1 MGLKSIVTKPA
12 YYVSDNSLL
21 LQIGC
26 RGVSPVLGFTR
37 TTQYIPKSTTDPEWC
52 LPFSTYPYLF
62 LLMIFQT
69 NFFRLIMS
77 ALKFHLPTSWTGIL
91 WNKASFVE
99 CLAHANGVP
108 VVNSHV
114 VVNVCM
120 YWTVPFHKFHKTV
133 ANRVTH
139 LDTGWP
145 PFAVPERSRWLRKRR
160 WGCFKIWWKL
170 WQNSLLRKTS
180 TALSSLSTAFSSQ
193 TSLFRCCTCRLIIDL
208 FTCYDDQ

>member
-1 MGLKSIVTKPA
+1 MGLKSIFTKPA

-99 CLAHANGVP
+99 CLAHANGGP
-108 VVNSHV
+108 WSTPMWLLTSA
-114 VVNVCM
+114 CI
-120 YWTVPFHKFHKTV
+120 
-133 ANRVTH
+133 
-139 LDTGWP
+139 
-145 PFAVPERSRWLRKRR
+145 ER
-160 WGCFKIWWKL
+160 F
-170 WQNSLLRKTS
+170 
-180 TALSSLSTAFSSQ
+180 LSTSFTKLSHIKSHIWTQ
-193 TSLFRCCTCRLIIDL
+193 TDHLLPCLKEDH
-208 FTCYDDQ
+208 YDCDEDGF

>member
-1 MGLKSIVTKPA
+1 MGLKSIFTKPA

-145 PFAVPERSRWLRKRR
+145 PFAVPERRSRWRMCLKQKKRNLDS
-160 WGCFKIWWKL
+160 FKL
-170 WQNSLLRKTS
+170 SLHCLEL
-180 TALSSLSTAFSSQ
+180 A
-193 TSLFRCCTCRLIIDL
+193 
-208 FTCYDDQ
+208 DQSFPLLCLPPKEW